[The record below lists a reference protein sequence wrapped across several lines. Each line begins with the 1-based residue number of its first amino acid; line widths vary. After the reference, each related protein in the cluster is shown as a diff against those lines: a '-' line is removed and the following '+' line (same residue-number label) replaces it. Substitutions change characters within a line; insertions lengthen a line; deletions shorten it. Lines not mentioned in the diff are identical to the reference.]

1 MTVEFE
7 FMNWVILKKSD
18 RIIISLEFDNAY
30 SLKFILSDN
39 FSVVGNLNH
48 VSIIVNWKTFS
59 KTSPFYLL
67 IKSIYAW
74 CKN

>member
-48 VSIIVNWKTFS
+48 VSIIVN
-59 KTSPFYLL
+59 
-67 IKSIYAW
+67 
-74 CKN
+74 